1 MRVATKL
8 VTDVLNFITLLT
20 VVEDMSKENIGK
32 EYEPKWIAEGYK
44 YLGVHEIKG
53 EQHHPS
59 ILQWWKDI
67 KRGGIRDD
75 ETPWCAAYV
84 GAMFERVGIRSSR
97 FESAMSYLEW
107 GMPLKEPYYG
117 CVAVFTRTGG
127 GHVGFV
133 VGVAENG
140 DLMVLG
146 GNQSDE
152 VNIRSFPRS
161 RVSGYRWPLNEL
173 VNGKPLSLMVGRL
186 SESEV

>member
-1 MRVATKL
+1 MA
-8 VTDVLNFITLLT
+8 
-20 VVEDMSKENIGK
+20 VENVNKECD
-32 EYEPKWIAEGYK
+32 PKWIEEGYK
-44 YLGVHEIKG
+44 YIGVHEIKG
-53 EQHHPS
+53 ESHHPN

-84 GAMFERVGIRSSR
+84 GAMLEHVGIRSTR
-97 FESAMSYLEW
+97 FESAKSYLEW

-117 CVAVFTRTGG
+117 CVAVFSRTGG

-140 DLMVLG
+140 DVMVLG

-161 RVSGYRWPLNEL
+161 RVSGYRWPSNESL
-173 VNGKPLSLMVGRL
+173 SGKPLSLMFVCR
-186 SESEV
+186 SESEK